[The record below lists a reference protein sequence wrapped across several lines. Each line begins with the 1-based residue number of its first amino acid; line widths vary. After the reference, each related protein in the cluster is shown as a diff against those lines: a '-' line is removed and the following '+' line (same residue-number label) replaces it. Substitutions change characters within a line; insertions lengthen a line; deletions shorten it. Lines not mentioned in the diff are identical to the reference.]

1 MQFGVFP
8 AAIKC
13 IIITNNYPNDTD
25 ALSKIKEGGINYNFA
40 KFDFAAGNGRDL
52 NFTIRVYVDAQAVSP
67 YALRPSV
74 YNLRPY

>member
-1 MQFGVFP
+1 M
-8 AAIKC
+8 
-13 IIITNNYPNDTD
+13 
-25 ALSKIKEGGINYNFA
+25 IKEGGINYNFA